1 MLPSFIDPT
10 EDALK
15 LQFYYLLTVKKKSF
29 EPNCFSKNHDTCV
42 SHLWQAIVGKK
53 DFFFSELKRNQ
64 VWTMRQDRLNNW
76 TLTSLEYE
84 LLCEVDISY
93 IIDKESRNYQF

>member
-53 DFFFSELKRNQ
+53 DFFFFRVEEKSSMNHE
-64 VWTMRQDRLNNW
+64 TRQ
-76 TLTSLEYE
+76 T
-84 LLCEVDISY
+84 
-93 IIDKESRNYQF
+93 K